1 MVICLSNYLHTYV
14 STIKTSYINKKEI
27 AKLKKEISSLEQ
39 CLTDY
44 INKDTS
50 CNDKGNTLKEL
61 FDFINATLESD
72 MPADNSHKETISVVE
87 QEAKPDDVSNHE
99 ALVRVLCLLDSDKK
113 KNN

>member
-27 AKLKKEISSLEQ
+27 AILKNEIISLEQ
-39 CLTDY
+39 CLTGY

-61 FDFINATLESD
+61 FDFINATLETYMQED
-72 MPADNSHKETISVVE
+72 DSHKETISAVVE

-99 ALVRVLCLLDSDKK
+99 ALVRVLCLLDSVKK
-113 KNN
+113 